1 MILSKTF
8 VASAGLALLM
18 GVSPA
23 YAQHRGGGGGGHSRG
38 GGSHGGGARAAS
50 RGEVSRGS
58 VGGSRGYVT
67 AAPRLYAA
75 GPRGGIVAGRAVAV
89 PRVIGSRVVGVAP
102 FQFARPYYA
111 FRPRLS
117 IGFGLWA
124 GYPVLYPYSY
134 GYYDPYAYGYYDPSY
149 YPYPNASAYPSST
162 DVYPSTQ
169 GYGSQYSSG
178 YPAPPSSAYGGQPQ
192 YAPAPGSQSQYAPAP
207 YGTAGVQP
215 GQAQSNLGGVSF
227 NITPNTAQVF
237 VDGTNVGTVGQFTQ
251 TSQPLGLT
259 TGRHRIE
266 IRESG
271 YQTITFEADIVAG
284 QVIPYQGSMQ
294 R

>member
-1 MILSKTF
+1 
-8 VASAGLALLM
+8 
-18 GVSPA
+18 
-23 YAQHRGGGGGGHSRG
+23 
-38 GGSHGGGARAAS
+38 
-50 RGEVSRGS
+50 
-58 VGGSRGYVT
+58 VT

-111 FRPRLS
+111 FRPRFS
-117 IGFGLWA
+117 IGLGLWA

-149 YPYPNASAYPSST
+149 YPYPNANAYPNSST

-169 GYGSQYSSG
+169 GYGDQYSSSG
-178 YPAPPSSAYGGQPQ
+178 YPPPSSAYGQPPQSAYGQQQQPQ
-192 YAPAPGSQSQYAPAP
+192 YAPPPSGS
-207 YGTAGVQP
+207 AGVQP

-251 TSQPLGLT
+251 TSQPLGMT
-259 TGRHRIE
+259 AGRHRIE